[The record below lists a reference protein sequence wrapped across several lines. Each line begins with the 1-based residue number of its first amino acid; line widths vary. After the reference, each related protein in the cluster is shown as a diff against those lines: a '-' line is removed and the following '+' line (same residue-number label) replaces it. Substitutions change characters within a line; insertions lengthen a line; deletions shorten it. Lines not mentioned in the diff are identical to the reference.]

1 MIAFE
6 CPGCTKPLE
15 ANRAFAGFDTRCLR
29 CGTVIRVPS
38 KSGEEAETLA
48 RSGLP
53 KPRPSAPPP
62 PPPPPAPKLAPPP
75 MLDLEPVPS
84 TSTTATLE
92 PPVPP
97 KRRSLKAEVV
107 PETTTDLPAQP
118 TAKAKR
124 NKKVMGGAI
133 GGLLVAGTLAALG
146 LSGKSEKPTAKRIDP
161 PPAQR
166 KEESP
171 APTPPPPPKN
181 VEPTPAPALTL
192 EVAPLPRAIR
202 PAVDSEM
209 TAAAMLL
216 EYGESPQATDLKY
229 EGRDLLIR
237 GVYQQ
242 HALGK
247 VTILSG
253 DERSVPIAFTLLP
266 PTEFK
271 SGELLPDPGLKPGQ
285 PVVLRGTY
293 RPGCRFTE
301 ATIELTD
308 SPAER
313 AYSGKSVCLDGA
325 IIRAVIA
332 PTGSAPYPM
341 LVLEP
346 PATDSK
352 VAVTCCFKVSD
363 LDEVMK
369 LKPGQKL
376 DVRGRCSGRSFTA
389 VRLDNCSLVTPDNAP
404 SAEVARLAAS
414 DFFNEY
420 ESDLLA
426 APRVNPRDPALE
438 LLPVT
443 AEGLGHAY
451 QVDPRSANI
460 TYRNKAVQLS
470 GYVKERHAATRM
482 LVLQCGTDTTF
493 SVAAVFS
500 PAAFDALTDEKTL
513 VIRGVC
519 SGLVGGYVRI
529 ESAEYA
535 ETGSGAAALRTDVDF
550 LPYRL
555 GKEYIADQV
564 MPGRGKE
571 SPIKR
576 MAIRF
581 NGGDEIHVVVQKSGT
596 ILGNTLFRD
605 PAPEPKWNPYAA
617 KSPALARHHRVRD
630 GVVEIGQGHIV
641 GDKEKRE
648 VAEFWEPVLKSGL
661 KRGQSWSAK
670 FPDGRVATY
679 TVVGFAKHGDADQLE
694 IKRVLRNPTD
704 PTRWEETAS
713 TYVKDIGE
721 IRRIVTHK
729 NDHSESV
736 VVSEMRLVSDGQQFE
751 LRTQPKK

>member
-29 CGTVIRVPS
+29 CGTLIRVPS
-38 KSGEEAETLA
+38 KSGDEAETLA
-48 RSGLP
+48 RSGMP
-53 KPRPSAPPP
+53 KPRPSAPQSA
-62 PPPPPAPKLAPPP
+62 PASG
-75 MLDLEPVPS
+75 LESEPIPS
-84 TSTTATLE
+84 GNSAATSTLE
-92 PPVPP
+92 SPALP

-107 PETTTDLPAQP
+107 PEEAADAPAP
-118 TAKAKR
+118 VVAAKPKWSK
-124 NKKVMGGAI
+124 KKVVGASI
-133 GGLLVAGTLAALG
+133 GGFVVVGALAAFG
-146 LSGKSEKPTAKRIDP
+146 LSGKSEKPAPKRADP
-161 PPAQR
+161 PPTVQR
-166 KEESP
+166 KEEPP
-171 APTPPPPPKN
+171 APTPPPKNHEPP
-181 VEPTPAPALTL
+181 PALAL
-192 EVAPLPRAIR
+192 QVAPLPRALR
-202 PAVDSEM
+202 PAVEGEM

-229 EGRDLLIR
+229 DGRDLLIR

-242 HALGK
+242 HMLGK
-247 VTILSG
+247 VTILPG
-253 DERSVPIAFTLLP
+253 DERTVPITFSLSP
-266 PTEFK
+266 PSEIK
-271 SGELLPDPGLKPGQ
+271 GGDLLPDPGLKPGQ

-301 ATIELTD
+301 ATVELTD
-308 SPAER
+308 SPAQR
-313 AYSGKSVCLDGA
+313 AYAGKSVYLEGA
-325 IIRAVIA
+325 IVRAVIA
-332 PTGSAPYPM
+332 PTGSAPYPS

-346 PATDSK
+346 HATDSK
-352 VAVTCCFKVSD
+352 ISVTCCFKVSD
-363 LDEVMK
+363 LADVMK
-369 LKPGQKL
+369 LKTGQKV
-376 DVRGRCSGRSFTA
+376 DVRGRCSGRTFSA
-389 VRLDNCSLVTPDNAP
+389 VRLDNCSLATPENAP
-404 SAEVARLAAS
+404 GAEVIRLPANA
-414 DFFNEY
+414 FFTEY
-420 ESDLLA
+420 EADLLA

-493 SVAAVFS
+493 SVAAIFS

-535 ETGSGAAALRTDVDF
+535 EAAIGSAALRTDVEF

-555 GKEYIADQV
+555 GKEYIVDQV
-564 MPGRGKE
+564 APGRGKE
-571 SPIKR
+571 SQIKR

-581 NGGDEIHVVVQKSGT
+581 NGNEQIHVIVQKSGT
-596 ILGNTLFRD
+596 IPGNTLFRD
-605 PAPEPKWNPYAA
+605 PAPEPKWNAYAA
-617 KSPALARHHRVRD
+617 KFPPLGRHHRIND
-630 GVVEIGQGHIV
+630 GVVEIGQPV
-641 GDKEKRE
+641 VLGDKKE
-648 VAEFWEPVLKSGL
+648 VTEFWEPVLKSGL

-679 TVVGFAKHGDADQLE
+679 TVVGFTKLGDADQLD
-694 IKRVLRNPTD
+694 IKRVLRSPTD

-713 TYVKDIGE
+713 SYVRGIGE
-721 IRRIVTHK
+721 IRRIVTNR
-729 NDHSESV
+729 NDHNESV
-736 VVSEMRLVSDGQQFE
+736 VISESRLVSDGSTPASE
-751 LRTQPKK
+751 LRTDPKK